1 MKKTLATLL
10 VLGIAA
16 NAAFLAWQLWSAP
29 GTTQTVASTSLV
41 VMRTPG
47 GLLEVSAI
55 KSVEQFESS
64 TDHTIYGVPVGKTI
78 AQIRVPAVYR
88 YHIPLAKQWSI
99 KQTGNA
105 LLVIAPA
112 VVPSLPVA
120 IDTAKLE
127 SFSAGN
133 WSPFVGTREIAL
145 LQKSITPT
153 LANKASQASMVNLQ
167 REMARTTVSEFVRK
181 WVVQQ
186 PQWMGAKTPAV
197 LVFFEDEALGKT
209 AAPLLEEQL

>member
-1 MKKTLATLL
+1 MKKILATLL
-10 VLGIAA
+10 VFGIAA
-16 NAAFLAWQLWSAP
+16 NAAFFAWQLWSSP
-29 GTTQTVASTSLV
+29 RTTQAVASTSLL

-55 KSVEQFESS
+55 KSVEQFDRT

-88 YHIPLAKQWSI
+88 YHIPLAKEWSI

-105 LLVIAPA
+105 LLVIAPP
-112 VVPSLPVA
+112 VIPSLPVA

-127 SFSAGN
+127 SFSSGN
-133 WSPFVGTREIAL
+133 WSPFVGTKEIAL

-153 LANKASQASMVNLQ
+153 LATKASQASMVSLQ

-186 PQWMGAKTPAV
+186 PQWMGAKTPKV
-197 LVFFEDEALGKT
+197 LVFFEDEPLGRS
-209 AAPLLEEQL
+209 AAPLLDEQL

>member
-1 MKKTLATLL
+1 MKKILATLL
-10 VLGIAA
+10 IFGVAA
-16 NAAFLAWQLWSAP
+16 NAAFFAWQLWSSP
-29 GTTQTVASTSLV
+29 RTTQTVASTSLL

-55 KSVEQFESS
+55 KSVEQFDST

-88 YHIPLAKQWSI
+88 YHIPLARQWSI

-112 VVPSLPVA
+112 VIPSQPVA

-127 SFSAGN
+127 SFSSGN
-133 WSPFVGTREIAL
+133 WSPFVGTKEIAL

-153 LANKASQASMVNLQ
+153 LATKASQASMVSLQ
-167 REMARTTVSEFVRK
+167 REMARTTVSEFIRK

-197 LVFFEDEALGKT
+197 LVFFEDEALGRS
-209 AAPLLEEQL
+209 AAPLLDEQL

>member
-1 MKKTLATLL
+1 MKKILAPLL

-16 NAAFLAWQLWSAP
+16 NVAFFAWQLWSP
-29 GTTQTVASTSLV
+29 SRTTAAVSSTNLV

-55 KSVEQFESS
+55 KSVEQFDSA

-88 YHIPLAKQWSI
+88 YHIPLAQEWSI
-99 KQTGNA
+99 KQAGNA
-105 LLVIAPA
+105 LVVIAPA
-112 VVPSLPVA
+112 VVPSLPIA

-127 SFSAGN
+127 SFSSGN
-133 WSPFVGTREIAL
+133 WSPFVGNKEVAL

-153 LANKASQASMVNLQ
+153 LAAKASQPSMVNLQ
-167 REMARTTVSEFVRK
+167 REMARTTVSEFIRK

-197 LVFFEDEALGKT
+197 LVFFEDEPLGKS
-209 AAPLLEEQL
+209 AAPLLNEQL

>member
-1 MKKTLATLL
+1 MKKILAPLL

-16 NAAFLAWQLWSAP
+16 NVAFFAWQLWSP
-29 GTTQTVASTSLV
+29 SRTTVTASSTSLV

-55 KSVEQFESS
+55 KSVEQFDSA

-88 YHIPLAKQWSI
+88 YHIPLAKEWSI
-99 KQTGNA
+99 KPAGNA
-105 LLVIAPA
+105 LVVIAPA
-112 VVPSLPVA
+112 VVPSLPIA

-127 SFSAGN
+127 SFSSGN
-133 WSPFVGTREIAL
+133 WSPFVGSKEIAL

-153 LANKASQASMVNLQ
+153 LATKASQPSMVNLQ
-167 REMARTTVSEFVRK
+167 REMARTTVSEFIRK

-197 LVFFEDEALGKT
+197 LVFFEDEPLGKS
-209 AAPLLEEQL
+209 AAALLNEQL